1 MSNIKATILVAMDQN
16 RAIGK
21 NGQLL
26 CRLPKD
32 LKAFKEMTTNQ
43 VVIMGRKTQES
54 LPNGYLDKR
63 HNIVIT
69 SQNLSDDRL
78 IITHSPIQALLRAN
92 VIVQNSNNIAT
103 GIFVIGGQQ
112 IYQEFIKQDLVD
124 EIIITQILHKFEQCD
139 AFFPQLE
146 LDNWRTASKSV
157 KITDGDYKTER
168 HVYAKIEACTENI
181 LSLRALTGQVS
192 QPSVPN

>member
-1 MSNIKATILVAMDQN
+1 MSIKATILVAMDQN

-26 CRLPKD
+26 CDLPKD
-32 LKAFKEMTTNQ
+32 LEAFKEMTLGQ

-54 LPNGYLDKR
+54 LPHGYLDKR
-63 HNIVIT
+63 HNIVVT
-69 SQNLSDDRL
+69 KQEHLSDDRL

-124 EIIITQILHKFEQCD
+124 KIIITQILHKFEQCD

-146 LDNWRTASKSV
+146 LDNWRITKESV

-168 HVYAKIEACTENI
+168 HVYARIKACTENI
-181 LSLRALTGQVS
+181 S
-192 QPSVPN
+192 

>member
-1 MSNIKATILVAMDQN
+1 MSIKATILVAMDQN

-32 LKAFKEMTTNQ
+32 LKAFKEMTINQ
-43 VVIMGRKTQES
+43 VVTMGHKTQES
-54 LPNGYLDKR
+54 LPNGYLDER
-63 HNIVIT
+63 HNIVVT
-69 SQNLSDDRL
+69 HHENLGDDRL

-139 AFFPQLE
+139 AFFPPLK

-157 KITDGDYKTER
+157 EITDGDYKTER
-168 HVYAKIEACTENI
+168 HVYAKIEA
-181 LSLRALTGQVS
+181 
-192 QPSVPN
+192 

>member
-16 RAIGK
+16 RAIGR
-21 NGQLL
+21 NNQLL
-26 CRLPKD
+26 CDLPKD
-32 LKAFKEMTTNQ
+32 LEAFKEMTLGQ

-54 LPNGYLDKR
+54 LPHGYLDKR
-63 HNIVIT
+63 HNIVVT
-69 SQNLSDDRL
+69 KQEHLSDDRL
-78 IITHSPIQALLRAN
+78 IITHSPVQALLRAN

-139 AFFPQLE
+139 AFFPPLD
-146 LDNWRTASKSV
+146 DNWRTASKSV

-181 LSLRALTGQVS
+181 S
-192 QPSVPN
+192 

>member
-1 MSNIKATILVAMDQN
+1 MSIKATILVAMDQN

-21 NGQLL
+21 NNQLL
-26 CRLPKD
+26 CDLPKD
-32 LKAFKEMTTNQ
+32 LKAFKEMTINQ

-63 HNIVIT
+63 HNIVVT
-69 SQNLSDDRL
+69 RHENLSDDRL
-78 IITHSPIQALLRAN
+78 IIANSPMRALLRAN
-92 VIVQNSNNIAT
+92 TIVQNSNNIAT

-124 EIIITQILHKFEQCD
+124 KIIITQILHQFDNCD
-139 AFFPQLE
+139 TFFPQLE

-168 HVYAKIEACTENI
+168 HVYARIKACTENI
-181 LSLRALTGQVS
+181 S
-192 QPSVPN
+192 